1 MKQII
6 LILLFIFTFQKKIHT
21 DPPKDQHHKRGSSYE
36 LLFPKTKCD
45 PGYEKKCRV
54 IGMYVK
60 THNLPQRCFC
70 YEIKSAKT
78 RNLKEVSTTGDKT
91 IKDKPIKDKPI
102 KDKPIRDM
110 PTKYLPFRGKIEKV
124 VKDDH
129 HCKKGE
135 YFVVVSY
142 PIQKKSKS
150 FCTKHPYSV
159 LKL

>member
-21 DPPKDQHHKRGSSYE
+21 DPPKEQHYKRGSSYE
-36 LLFPKTKCD
+36 LLFPKTECE
-45 PGYEKKCRV
+45 PGYKKICRV
-54 IGMYVK
+54 IGMYIK
-60 THNLPQRCFC
+60 TYNLPKRCFC
-70 YEIKSAKT
+70 YEIKLAKP

-102 KDKPIRDM
+102 RDK
-110 PTKYLPFRGKIEKV
+110 PTKYLPFRGKIEKI

-142 PIQKKSKS
+142 PIQKMSKF